1 MRYKLSLDSTIN
13 TIFFFGGMWCVFLS
27 GSATLRPHYVILWP
41 VFVILFSVI
50 SVRNI
55 INTIRTPR
63 ISNQII
69 FYLIYF
75 ICCLISIILS
85 YNKQASLVFTERL
98 LLAFLFALSISHT
111 PKNYK
116 IQQKIVGIFL
126 FFLLTVSYIE
136 LFFPSFYQSVFLP
149 LLIGQEKYSLRSGTF
164 GLCIQGFTI
173 GISKNGLWMIIGFAL
188 YLSKIL
194 TGNKGIKNYGLL
206 LLFFIM
212 VFCTGKRSYSII
224 AIILMLWGIML
235 SHVNDKL
242 KKRIIIIPLI
252 IVCLCVGGVL
262 LAKYIPSLNSV
273 VARTLEM
280 TKDGDISDGRFEL
293 YDYAIKNLIVNPFG
307 IGVDVT
313 SIHNSYLQLVL
324 ELGWLGGCLSILGFV
339 FPIITI
345 LPSLKRIL
353 SLDSITNIEK
363 EIFLFSVFL
372 NVIVLLS
379 AFVATPFQW
388 LDVIMLLIISQ
399 MVMLKTYNQYYAAVT
414 GNNIRTNI

>member
-1 MRYKLSLDSTIN
+1 
-13 TIFFFGGMWCVFLS
+13 MWCVFLS

-41 VFVILFSVI
+41 IFVILFSVL
-50 SVRNI
+50 SVRNL

-69 FYLIYF
+69 FYLIYLVF
-75 ICCLISIILS
+75 CLISIVLS

-98 LLAFLFALSISHT
+98 FLAFLFALSISHN

-149 LLIGQEKYSLRSGTF
+149 LLIGQERYSFRGGTF
-164 GLCIQGFTI
+164 GLCIQGFTN
-173 GISKNGLWMIIGFAL
+173 GISKNGLWMIFGFAL
-188 YLSKIL
+188 YLSKVL
-194 TGNKGIKNYGLL
+194 TGKKGIKNYGLL
-206 LLFFIM
+206 LLYFFM

-252 IVCLCVGGVL
+252 IVGLCVGGVV
-262 LAKYIPSLNSV
+262 LARFIPSLNAV
-273 VARTLEM
+273 VTRTLEM

-293 YDYAIKNLIVNPFG
+293 YEYAIKNIIINPFG
-307 IGVDVT
+307 IGIDVT

-324 ELGWLGGCLSILGFV
+324 ELGWLGGCLTILGFV
-339 FPIITI
+339 FPIFTV

-353 SLDSITNIEK
+353 CLDTITDIEK
-363 EIFLFSVFL
+363 EMFLFSVFL

-388 LDVIMLLIISQ
+388 HDVIMLLVISQ
-399 MVMLKTYNQYYAAVT
+399 IVMLKTYNQYYFAVT
-414 GNNIRTNI
+414 CDNIQTNL